1 MSNTDAR
8 QTGTI
13 YLYFEMW
20 YSGPSIIQL
29 LSHDCN
35 LLMSNHQPPIT
46 APAKVSIVSI
56 STHAVQA
63 EVKFLGQI
71 YATKFSFMMLMH
83 AFSFSTMRRYMIE
96 LENVVLICTD
106 CTYIIHIRFWS
117 MNGIYESVLNRYIMS
132 MIFKFV
138 KRLTKMVWNPA
149 QISPL

>member
-1 MSNTDAR
+1 
-8 QTGTI
+8 
-13 YLYFEMW
+13 MW

-29 LSHDCN
+29 LSNDCN

-83 AFSFSTMRRYMIE
+83 AFSRIPYYAAIR
-96 LENVVLICTD
+96 LNWKNVVPICTD
-106 CTYIIHIRFWS
+106 CTYIIRIRFWS

-132 MIFKFV
+132 MMFKV
-138 KRLTKMVWNPA
+138 CEKVNKNGST
-149 QISPL
+149 